1 MFRIIQSGNNRLDIV
16 LSGKL
21 DAEGMIAALDD
32 LADKSRHIE
41 NGRML
46 YDIIDFHFPS
56 LAAIK
61 VEFARLPA
69 MIGLMK
75 KFDRAAVLTDKA
87 WLQKVSELE
96 GLFTPVWRSRPLT
109 GTRGRRPRP
118 GWRARRDGV

>member
-87 WLQKVSELE
+87 WVQKVSELE
-96 GLFTPVWRSRPLT
+96 GLFY
-109 GTRGRRPRP
+109 P
-118 GWRARRDGV
+118 GLEIKAFDRDQRAEAETWLARQA

>member
-1 MFRIIQSGNNRLDIV
+1 MFRIVQNGRKRLDIV

-21 DAEGMIAALDD
+21 DAEGMAAALDD

-46 YDIIDFHFPS
+46 YDIIDFHLPS

-96 GLFTPVWRSRPLT
+96 GLFTPGLEIKAFDRDQ
-109 GTRGRRPRP
+109 
-118 GWRARRDGV
+118 RAEAEAWLARQV